1 MNKINKILIIST
13 GYPEGK
19 NIYNNMFI
27 HNRVKNYIKDN
38 ISVEIFWFDSSFSK
52 SEEYEYEKIKVK
64 KGNVK
69 SLQKVLKENNYQ
81 KIIIHFALKLM
92 TKTILSTL
100 DKKVPILIWVHGY
113 EGSGWYR
120 RLFSFNLKD
129 IRGFLKYIKKNV
141 SQILFMRELILKY
154 SKKFDITFI
163 FVSNWMKKILEIDT
177 LCINKIKKYYIIPNV
192 VENKIFKYNEKNENL
207 RFNIINI
214 RTYSSKKYAC
224 DITAKVI
231 QKLSKKDYFEKLNI
245 TLYGDGK
252 LFKKINDP
260 LRKFKNV
267 SINQKFLLPE
277 EMNKEFEKN
286 GIILMPTRQDSQGV
300 TTCEGMMAGL
310 VPITSNN
317 SGVPEYINNDCGYLC
332 NNTNQ
337 IVKAVEKLLE
347 NKEKFLEKSKKASKY
362 ISGKCSPEIVIKKE
376 LEIIKK

>member
-1 MNKINKILIIST
+1 MKKINKILIIST
-13 GYPEGK
+13 GYPEDK

-27 HNRVKNYIKDN
+27 HNRVKNYKKNN
-38 ISVEIFWFDSSFSK
+38 INVEIFWFDSGFSK
-52 SEEYEYEKIKVK
+52 LEEYEYEKVKVK

-69 SLQKVLKENNYQ
+69 ALQEVLKENNYQ

-92 TKTILSTL
+92 TRTILSTL
-100 DKKVPILIWVHGY
+100 DKKTPILIWVHGY

-129 IRGFLKYIKKNV
+129 IKGFLKYIKKNA

-154 SKKFDITFI
+154 SKVFDITFV
-163 FVSNWMKKILEIDT
+163 FVSNWMKRILEIDT
-177 LCINKIKKYYIIPNV
+177 LCINKVKKYYIIPNV
-192 VENKIFKYNEKNENL
+192 VENKTFKYNKKDEDL

-214 RTYSSKKYAC
+214 RPYNSKKYAC

-231 QKLSKKDYFEKLNI
+231 QKLSEKNYFEKLNI

-260 LRKFKNV
+260 LRKYKNV
-267 SINQKFLLPE
+267 SINQKFLLPK

-317 SGVPEYINNDCGYLC
+317 SGVIEYINNDCGYLC
-332 NNTNQ
+332 NNVNQ
-337 IVKAVEKLLE
+337 IIKAIEELFE
-347 NKEKFLEKSKKASKY
+347 DKEKFFEKSKKASKY
-362 ISGKCSPEIVIKKE
+362 ISSKCSPEIVIGKE